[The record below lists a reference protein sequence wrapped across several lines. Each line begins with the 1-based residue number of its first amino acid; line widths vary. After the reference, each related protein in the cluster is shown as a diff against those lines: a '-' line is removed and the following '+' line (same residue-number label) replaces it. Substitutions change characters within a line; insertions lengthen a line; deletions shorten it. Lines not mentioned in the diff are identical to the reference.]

1 MALKKYFVTKD
12 IYHKGKLIK
21 SGSIVASE
29 TNHKYFEPY
38 SKEEFSNEKEPATI
52 VLKDEEGKAALQY
65 DENGIVIKPGEKKPV
80 APKPTKPENSV
91 PKAQQPAAKGKTK
104 AAAAAAEEDEDSSD
118 EEGKDNTNESED
130 AF

>member
-52 VLKDEEGKAALQY
+52 VLKDEEGKAATQY
-65 DENGIVIKPGEKKPV
+65 DENGVVIKPGEKKPV
-80 APKPTKPENSV
+80 APKPTKPENST
-91 PKAQQPAAKGKTK
+91 PKVTAPAAKGKTK
-104 AAAAAAEEDEDSSD
+104 AAAAAEEEDEEGDKDAD
-118 EEGKDNTNESED
+118 END

>member
-52 VLKDEEGKAALQY
+52 VLKDEEGKAATQY
-65 DENGIVIKPGEKKPV
+65 DENGVVIKPGEKKPV
-80 APKPTKPENSV
+80 APKPTKPENSA
-91 PKAQQPAAKGKTK
+91 PKAPAAAKGKTK
-104 AAAAAAEEDEDSSD
+104 AAAAAEEEDEEGDKDAD
-118 EEGKDNTNESED
+118 END

>member
-12 IYHKGKLIK
+12 IYHKGKLLK
-21 SGSIVASE
+21 AGSIVASE

-52 VLKDEEGKAALQY
+52 ILKDEETKGAVQY
-65 DENGIVIKPGEKKPV
+65 DENGVVIKPGEKKPT
-80 APKPTKPENSV
+80 APKASKPENSA
-91 PKAQQPAAKGKTK
+91 PKAPAAAKGKTK
-104 AAAAAAEEDEDSSD
+104 AAAAAAEEDE
-118 EEGKDNTNESED
+118 EGKGNTNESED

>member
-12 IYHKGKLIK
+12 IYHKGKLLK
-21 SGSIVASE
+21 AGSIVASE

-38 SKEEFSNEKEPATI
+38 KKEEFSNEKEPATI

-65 DENGIVIKPGEKKPV
+65 DENGVVIKPGEKKT
-80 APKPTKPENSV
+80 ATPKPIKPENSA
-91 PKAQQPAAKGKTK
+91 PKTQQPAAKGKTK
-104 AAAAAAEEDEDSSD
+104 AAAAAAEDDEDFSD
-118 EEGKDNTNESED
+118 EEGEGNANESED